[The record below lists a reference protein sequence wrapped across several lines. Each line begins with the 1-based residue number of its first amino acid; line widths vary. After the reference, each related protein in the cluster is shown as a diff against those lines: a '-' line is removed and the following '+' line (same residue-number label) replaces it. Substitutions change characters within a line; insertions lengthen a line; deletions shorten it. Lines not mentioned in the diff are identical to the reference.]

1 VQLLTREAE
10 CAAKSSLL
18 HLLGHEK
25 LFYTGG
31 DSKQHAKFIEKT
43 LQPLVRR
50 PWALSCRHVVGMECR
65 QHEKLFY
72 TGGDSKQH
80 AKFIEKTLQP
90 LVRRP

>member
-1 VQLLTREAE
+1 VCCVFHYTQIYNPKPDLPFFAEFASQVQLLTREAE

-50 PWALSCRHVVGMECR
+50 P
-65 QHEKLFY
+65 
-72 TGGDSKQH
+72 
-80 AKFIEKTLQP
+80 
-90 LVRRP
+90 